1 MQPMLND
8 DIIKLINQGISEQK
22 ELLIKLT
29 KLGHNLTQSSISR
42 KLKQL
47 GAYKLHGKYQLKK
60 LPSKEKNI
68 KITFVSP
75 NLFIIKTTP
84 GHASALASIID
95 EQLIENNLY
104 PEFIGSLAGDDTIF
118 IAVNLQDK
126 TSAWAEKYI
135 KETLG
140 I

>member
-1 MQPMLND
+1 MLND
-8 DIIKLINQGISEQK
+8 DIIKLINQGIIEQK

-60 LPSKEKNI
+60 FPSNKEKNI

-75 NLFIIKTTP
+75 NLFIIKTSP

-118 IAVNLQDK
+118 LAVNLQDR
-126 TSAWAEKYI
+126 TAAWAETCI
-135 KETLG
+135 KSTLES
-140 I
+140 